1 MLTVLSPVAP
11 SSSEQAAGSLPVD
24 PSVPSAPASDP
35 SGSAPPMTDSAEP
48 IVRPA
53 PRVRRL
59 VVFTG
64 RIP

>member
-1 MLTVLSPVAP
+1 MHSTVPPAVSDPAVPPAPADSSAPDPSASPMTG
-11 SSSEQAAGSLPVD
+11 SSE
-24 PSVPSAPASDP
+24 
-35 SGSAPPMTDSAEP
+35 P
-48 IVRPA
+48 IARPA

>member
-1 MLTVLSPVAP
+1 VLPPVAP
-11 SSSEQAAGSLPVD
+11 SSSEPAVGPLQID

-35 SGSAPPMTDSAEP
+35 SGSALPRTDSAEP

-64 RIP
+64 RMP